1 VDYDNDKDD
10 DNGEHDVSDEGDGD
24 GEGEGSDE
32 DVAEEVESQTDV
44 QDLSPEQQQVNI
56 ILKAT
61 KSLVLGTLMLVVF
74 SSPLVD
80 CLDEVG
86 TRLVIY

>member
-1 VDYDNDKDD
+1 MDYDNDKDD